1 MVCLS
6 KLVFFLFFFS
16 SRRRHTRCAL
26 VTGVQT
32 CALPICPIG
41 AAGLET
47 IQSNRVSRPAQ
58 YFRFVWVCSAKRAFE
73 VESERTREGNMEIGL
88 FGSAMAA
95 SPEHYPTIPLS
106 VVAQEAEARGFES
119 LFIGEHSHT
128 PVDAV
133 LPKWMGAVGGQPY
146 PEF

>member
-1 MVCLS
+1 
-6 KLVFFLFFFS
+6 
-16 SRRRHTRCAL
+16 
-26 VTGVQT
+26 
-32 CALPICPIG
+32 
-41 AAGLET
+41 
-47 IQSNRVSRPAQ
+47 
-58 YFRFVWVCSAKRAFE
+58 
-73 VESERTREGNMEIGL
+73 MEIGL

-133 LPKWMGAVGGQPY
+133 LPKWMGAVCGQPY
-146 PEF
+146 PEDRKSVVEGNSVSVRVNLGGRRIIKKKKKNTQENR

>member
-1 MVCLS
+1 
-6 KLVFFLFFFS
+6 
-16 SRRRHTRCAL
+16 
-26 VTGVQT
+26 
-32 CALPICPIG
+32 
-41 AAGLET
+41 
-47 IQSNRVSRPAQ
+47 
-58 YFRFVWVCSAKRAFE
+58 
-73 VESERTREGNMEIGL
+73 MEIGL

-146 PEF
+146 PEFYRHYPNPYIRLDQASAITTRLSLGVEVSLGAVPDPNLLARQESRLVSDRDGR